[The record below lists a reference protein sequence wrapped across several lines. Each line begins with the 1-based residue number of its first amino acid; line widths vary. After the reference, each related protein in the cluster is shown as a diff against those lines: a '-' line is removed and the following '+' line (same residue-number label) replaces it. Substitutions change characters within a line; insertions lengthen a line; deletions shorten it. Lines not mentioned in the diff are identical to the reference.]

1 MCILFFPDAIKEIQP
16 LSESE
21 EVPEKIEVPG
31 PLSGEV
37 VVVPRDYPFQILSI
51 LPTNK
56 MSVASNS
63 SETAELFAEA
73 VAGAERQKVLLK
85 QLAKALGAKKARAP
99 GPPGPGSAW
108 TAWTSQAKTLFPE
121 EYAEHLAELPPN
133 AKGVQP
139 KNDPMGFAKKCRAS
153 LHVDEW
159 NEFEAKWKAEHPKA
173 EKPAKEPKAPK
184 AAEPKAKA
192 VKPKAVKAMGGAGG
206 PPPEEEP
213 FASSSSAASSDGEL
227 SSASKKS
234 GLPKA
239 TPPPKPAAKAASKPK
254 PPTKADKT
262 AAKEAAVAAAA
273 AAAEADPPV
282 PFKYRG
288 KDYLKNDKNQVWA
301 IGEDGAVGA
310 WHGTYDGKKMEK
322 SDGPA

>member
-1 MCILFFPDAIKEIQP
+1 
-16 LSESE
+16 
-21 EVPEKIEVPG
+21 
-31 PLSGEV
+31 
-37 VVVPRDYPFQILSI
+37 
-51 LPTNK
+51 
-56 MSVASNS
+56 MSVASHS
-63 SETAELFAEA
+63 SETSELFAEA
-73 VAGAERQKVLLK
+73 LAGADRQKALLK
-85 QLAKALGAKKARAP
+85 QLAKALGAKKPRAP

-121 EYAEHLAELPPN
+121 EYAEHLAGLPPN

-159 NEFEAKWKAEHPKA
+159 NEFEAKWKEEHPKA

-184 AAEPKAKA
+184 AAAAP
-192 VKPKAVKAMGGAGG
+192 KPKAVKAVGGAGA
-206 PPPEEEP
+206 PPPDEEA
-213 FASSSSAASSDGEL
+213 FSSSSSACASDGEL

-234 GLPKA
+234 GLPRA
-239 TPPPKPAAKAASKPK
+239 TAPPPKAAAAAKAAAKPK
-254 PPTKADKT
+254 PPSKTDKAKE
-262 AAKEAAVAAAA
+262 KEAAAARAA

-301 IGEDGAVGA
+301 VAEDGAVGA

-322 SDGPA
+322 SDGPVA